1 MMFKDLS
8 HEDKMR
14 VFRALQERPL
24 KRAWHPKKQLR
35 SVLTDLGCEFYKAG
49 KQEGCARMVPL
60 FLLDQIKDWLEEE
73 QETYLQL

>member
-1 MMFKDLS
+1 MKFKDLS
-8 HEDKMR
+8 NEDKMR

-24 KRAWHPKKQLR
+24 KRAWRPKKQLR

-49 KQEGCARMVPL
+49 KQEGCARVVPL
-60 FLLDQIKDWLEEE
+60 FLLDQIEDWLEEE